1 MIKVAINGF
10 GRIGRLAFREL
21 SSLEDFEVVA
31 INDLTEAEQ
40 LAYLLKYD
48 TNHRGWNIDKI
59 GFENNSIIYDNKRIQ
74 IYSEKDPAM
83 LPWGNLGV
91 DVVLECTGAFTKEED
106 AIKHIKA
113 GAKKVLISAPGD
125 GDMKTIETNM
135 DVAAID
141 SHLNRLRKD
150 IYEAGN
156 GVDTQEVSLGNAS
169 GVALKFR
176 YADLDTDTDD
186 LAAEFTASLEEV
198 LWFIKIDML
207 NKGIGDYLDLEVDI
221 IFNTDM
227 IINESE
233 TIADAGNSV
242 GIISEETIIANHP
255 WVTDVQAELDRVKKE
270 KEAKIVEMQ
279 ELMKQQN
286 PDFGDDEDNS
296 EGEGAGEGG
305 EE

>member
-1 MIKVAINGF
+1 MGEKVLTQQPQTVNGHFHQGTQDEDGNIKIDEEGNELYNEIAATWEKVPFIGFKYNADEISLLKWIKPLIDDYDLNTSDTSNNLQDIPNSIKVVKNYDGTDKGEF
-10 GRIGRLAFREL
+10 TQNLATFR
-21 SSLEDFEVVA
+21 
-31 INDLTEAEQ
+31 T
-40 LAYLLKYD
+40 
-48 TNHRGWNIDKI
+48 
-59 GFENNSIIYDNKRIQ
+59 
-74 IYSEKDPAM
+74 
-83 LPWGNLGV
+83 
-91 DVVLECTGAFTKEED
+91 AF
-106 AIKHIKA
+106 
-113 GAKKVLISAPGD
+113 VSGD

-156 GVDTQEVSLGNAS
+156 GVDTQEISMGNAS

-207 NKGIGDYLDLEVDI
+207 NKGAGDYLDLKVDI

-233 TIADAGNSV
+233 TITDVGNSV
-242 GIISEETIIANHP
+242 GIISEETIIA
-255 WVTDVQAELDRVKKE
+255 
-270 KEAKIVEMQ
+270 
-279 ELMKQQN
+279 
-286 PDFGDDEDNS
+286 
-296 EGEGAGEGG
+296 
-305 EE
+305 